1 MKGLKKDLIGDLLL
15 LLLMYFYR
23 LNRRYNLLQTL
34 RPILNV
40 LFVDTQKDKDSVT
53 ETVDLMLRRIISR
66 ACLLF

>member
-1 MKGLKKDLIGDLLL
+1 MKGLKKELIRDLLL
-15 LLLMYFYR
+15 LLLTHLNR

-40 LFVDTQKDKDSVT
+40 LLVDTQKDKDSVT
-53 ETVDLMLRRIISR
+53 ETVNLMLRRIISR

>member
-1 MKGLKKDLIGDLLL
+1 MKGLKKELIRNCLLL
-15 LLLMYFYR
+15 LLTYLYR